1 MKRILFVGTSAKHMD
16 DMKRIVYN
24 VYAEKR
30 IDSAYSAE
38 QARGILQNN
47 SFDFVIV
54 DISSV
59 NSWEYQ
65 ITHTIYKQTSAF
77 VLILV
82 PQKFSTP
89 VQNGHFRG
97 MAVEKPISRVTFAPG
112 TAFDRLGTFSAK
124 REGRTATK
132 VIGYLHC
139 QSSEA
144 FADEEKTDE
153 RIGSLFVYQKSGNES
168 ASSQKSHCA
177 KYSESLSDMTKP
189 PRRAVLFH
197 ITAYTCRTGNIPV
210 KSNPNVFR

>member
-1 MKRILFVGTSAKHMD
+1 MD

-65 ITHTIYKQTSAF
+65 ITHIIYKQTSAF

-97 MAVEKPISRVTFAPG
+97 MAVEKPISRVTFAQVL
-112 TAFDRLGTFSAK
+112 RLIDW
-124 REGRTATK
+124 
-132 VIGYLHC
+132 VL
-139 QSSEA
+139 
-144 FADEEKTDE
+144 
-153 RIGSLFVYQKSGNES
+153 SLQKENES

-197 ITAYTCRTGNIPV
+197 ITACTCRTGNIPV
-210 KSNPNVFR
+210 KSNPNAFR

>member
-1 MKRILFVGTSAKHMD
+1 MKRILLVGTSAKHMD
-16 DMKRIVYN
+16 DMKRIVCN

-82 PQKFSTP
+82 PQKCSIP

-97 MAVEKPISRVTFAPG
+97 MAVEKPISRVTFAQVL
-112 TAFDRLGTFSAK
+112 RLIDWVLSLQKEKEELQQRLSDVCIVSRAK
-124 REGRTATK
+124 RLLMERE
-132 VIGYLHC
+132 
-139 QSSEA
+139 QMSESEA
-144 FADEEKTDE
+144 YLYIKNQAMNQHRAK
-153 RIGSLFVYQKSGNES
+153 RAIAQNILNRYQ
-168 ASSQKSHCA
+168 
-177 KYSESLSDMTKP
+177 T
-189 PRRAVLFH
+189 
-197 ITAYTCRTGNIPV
+197 
-210 KSNPNVFR
+210 

>member
-1 MKRILFVGTSAKHMD
+1 MKRILLVGTSAKHMD

-30 IDSAYSAE
+30 INSAYSAE

-77 VLILV
+77 VLTLV

-97 MAVEKPISRVTFAPG
+97 MAVENRF
-112 TAFDRLGTFSAK
+112 
-124 REGRTATK
+124 
-132 VIGYLHC
+132 
-139 QSSEA
+139 
-144 FADEEKTDE
+144 
-153 RIGSLFVYQKSGNES
+153 
-168 ASSQKSHCA
+168 
-177 KYSESLSDMTKP
+177 
-189 PRRAVLFH
+189 
-197 ITAYTCRTGNIPV
+197 PV
-210 KSNPNVFR
+210 

>member
-1 MKRILFVGTSAKHMD
+1 MKRILLVGTSAKHMD

-38 QARGILQNN
+38 QAREILQNN

-97 MAVEKPISRVTFAPG
+97 MAVEKPISCVTFAQVL
-112 TAFDRLGTFSAK
+112 RLIDWVLYLQKEKEELQQRLSDICIVSRAK
-124 REGRTATK
+124 RLLMKKKQMSE
-132 VIGYLHC
+132 
-139 QSSEA
+139 SEA
-144 FADEEKTDE
+144 YLYIKNQAMNQHRAK
-153 RIGSLFVYQKSGNES
+153 RAIAQNILNHYQ
-168 ASSQKSHCA
+168 
-177 KYSESLSDMTKP
+177 T
-189 PRRAVLFH
+189 
-197 ITAYTCRTGNIPV
+197 
-210 KSNPNVFR
+210 

>member
-1 MKRILFVGTSAKHMD
+1 MKRILLVGTSAKHMD

-65 ITHTIYKQTSAF
+65 ITHTIHKQTSAF

-97 MAVEKPISRVTFAPG
+97 MAVEKPISRVTFAQVL
-112 TAFDRLGTFSAK
+112 RLIDWVLSLQKEKEELQQRLSDVCIVSRAK
-124 REGRTATK
+124 RLLMKKKQMSE
-132 VIGYLHC
+132 
-139 QSSEA
+139 SEA
-144 FADEEKTDE
+144 YLYIKNQAMHRHQAK
-153 RIGSLFVYQKSGNES
+153 RAIAQNILNHYQ
-168 ASSQKSHCA
+168 
-177 KYSESLSDMTKP
+177 T
-189 PRRAVLFH
+189 
-197 ITAYTCRTGNIPV
+197 
-210 KSNPNVFR
+210 

>member
-1 MKRILFVGTSAKHMD
+1 MKRILLVGTSAKHMD

-59 NSWEYQ
+59 NFWEYQ

-82 PQKFSTP
+82 PQKFSTL
-89 VQNGHFRG
+89 VQNRHFRG
-97 MAVEKPISRVTFAPG
+97 MAVEKPISRVTFAQVL
-112 TAFDRLGTFSAK
+112 RLIDWVLSLQKEKEELQQRLSDICIVSRAK
-124 REGRTATK
+124 RLLMKKKQMSE
-132 VIGYLHC
+132 
-139 QSSEA
+139 SEA
-144 FADEEKTDE
+144 YLYIKNQAMNQHRAK
-153 RIGSLFVYQKSGNES
+153 RAIAQNILNHYQ
-168 ASSQKSHCA
+168 
-177 KYSESLSDMTKP
+177 T
-189 PRRAVLFH
+189 
-197 ITAYTCRTGNIPV
+197 
-210 KSNPNVFR
+210 

>member
-1 MKRILFVGTSAKHMD
+1 MKRILLVGTSAKHMD

-97 MAVEKPISRVTFAPG
+97 MAVEKPISRVTFAQVL
-112 TAFDRLGTFSAK
+112 RLIDWVLSLQKEKEELQQRLSDICIVSRAK
-124 REGRTATK
+124 RLLMKKKQMSE
-132 VIGYLHC
+132 
-139 QSSEA
+139 SEA
-144 FADEEKTDE
+144 YLYIKNQAMNQHQAK
-153 RIGSLFVYQKSGNES
+153 RAIAQNILNHYQ
-168 ASSQKSHCA
+168 
-177 KYSESLSDMTKP
+177 T
-189 PRRAVLFH
+189 
-197 ITAYTCRTGNIPV
+197 
-210 KSNPNVFR
+210 

>member
-1 MKRILFVGTSAKHMD
+1 MKRILLVGASVKHMD
-16 DMKRIVYN
+16 DMKRSVCN

-82 PQKFSTP
+82 PQKFLIP
-89 VQNGHFRG
+89 VQNGHCRG
-97 MAVEKPISRVTFAPG
+97 MAVEKPISRVTFAQVL
-112 TAFDRLGTFSAK
+112 RLIDWVLSLQKEKEELQQRLSDICIVNRAK
-124 REGRTATK
+124 RLLMKKE
-132 VIGYLHC
+132 
-139 QSSEA
+139 QMSESEA
-144 FADEEKTDE
+144 YLYIKNQAMNQHRAK
-153 RIGSLFVYQKSGNES
+153 RAIAQNILNRYQ
-168 ASSQKSHCA
+168 
-177 KYSESLSDMTKP
+177 T
-189 PRRAVLFH
+189 
-197 ITAYTCRTGNIPV
+197 
-210 KSNPNVFR
+210 

>member
-1 MKRILFVGTSAKHMD
+1 MKRILLVGTSAKHMD

-38 QARGILQNN
+38 QAREILQNN

-97 MAVEKPISRVTFAPG
+97 MAVEKPISCVTFAQVL
-112 TAFDRLGTFSAK
+112 RLIDWVLSLQKEKEELQQRLSDICIVSRAK
-124 REGRTATK
+124 RLLMKKKQMSE
-132 VIGYLHC
+132 
-139 QSSEA
+139 SEA
-144 FADEEKTDE
+144 YLYIKNQAMNQHRTK
-153 RIGSLFVYQKSGNES
+153 RAIAQNILNHYQ
-168 ASSQKSHCA
+168 
-177 KYSESLSDMTKP
+177 T
-189 PRRAVLFH
+189 
-197 ITAYTCRTGNIPV
+197 
-210 KSNPNVFR
+210 

>member
-1 MKRILFVGTSAKHMD
+1 MKRILLVGTSAKHMD

-97 MAVEKPISRVTFAPG
+97 MAVEKPISCVTFAQVL
-112 TAFDRLGTFSAK
+112 RLIDWVLSLQKEKEELQQRLSDICIVSRAK
-124 REGRTATK
+124 RLLMKKKQMSE
-132 VIGYLHC
+132 
-139 QSSEA
+139 SEA
-144 FADEEKTDE
+144 YLYIKNQAMNQHRAK
-153 RIGSLFVYQKSGNES
+153 RAIAQNILNRYQ
-168 ASSQKSHCA
+168 
-177 KYSESLSDMTKP
+177 T
-189 PRRAVLFH
+189 
-197 ITAYTCRTGNIPV
+197 
-210 KSNPNVFR
+210 

>member
-1 MKRILFVGTSAKHMD
+1 MKRILLVGASVKHMD
-16 DMKRIVYN
+16 DMKRSVYN

-82 PQKFSTP
+82 PQKFLIP
-89 VQNGHFRG
+89 VQNGHCRG
-97 MAVEKPISRVTFAPG
+97 MAVEKPISRVTFAQVL
-112 TAFDRLGTFSAK
+112 RLIDWVLSLQKEKEELQQRLSDICIVNRAK
-124 REGRTATK
+124 RLLMKKE
-132 VIGYLHC
+132 
-139 QSSEA
+139 QMSESEA
-144 FADEEKTDE
+144 YLYIKNQAMNQHRAK
-153 RIGSLFVYQKSGNES
+153 RAIAQNILNRYQ
-168 ASSQKSHCA
+168 
-177 KYSESLSDMTKP
+177 T
-189 PRRAVLFH
+189 
-197 ITAYTCRTGNIPV
+197 
-210 KSNPNVFR
+210 

>member
-1 MKRILFVGTSAKHMD
+1 MKRILLVGTSAKHMD

-54 DISSV
+54 DIHSV

-65 ITHTIYKQTSAF
+65 ITHIIIYKQTSAF

-82 PQKFSTP
+82 PQKFSIP

-97 MAVEKPISRVTFAPG
+97 MAVEKPISRVTFAQVL
-112 TAFDRLGTFSAK
+112 RLIDWVLSLQKEKEELQQRLSDVCIVSRAK
-124 REGRTATK
+124 RLLMERE
-132 VIGYLHC
+132 
-139 QSSEA
+139 QMSESEA
-144 FADEEKTDE
+144 YLYIKNQAMHRHQAK
-153 RIGSLFVYQKSGNES
+153 RAIAQNILNRYQ
-168 ASSQKSHCA
+168 
-177 KYSESLSDMTKP
+177 T
-189 PRRAVLFH
+189 
-197 ITAYTCRTGNIPV
+197 
-210 KSNPNVFR
+210 

>member
-1 MKRILFVGTSAKHMD
+1 MKRILLVGTSAKHMD

-65 ITHTIYKQTSAF
+65 ITHIIYKQTSAF

-97 MAVEKPISRVTFAPG
+97 MAVEKPISRVTFAQVL
-112 TAFDRLGTFSAK
+112 RLIDWVLSLQKEKEELQQRLSDICIVSRAK
-124 REGRTATK
+124 RLLMKKKQMSE
-132 VIGYLHC
+132 
-139 QSSEA
+139 SEA
-144 FADEEKTDE
+144 YLYIKNQAMNQHQAK
-153 RIGSLFVYQKSGNES
+153 RAIAQNILNHYQ
-168 ASSQKSHCA
+168 
-177 KYSESLSDMTKP
+177 T
-189 PRRAVLFH
+189 
-197 ITAYTCRTGNIPV
+197 
-210 KSNPNVFR
+210 

>member
-1 MKRILFVGTSAKHMD
+1 MKRILLVGTSAKHMD

-38 QARGILQNN
+38 QAREILQNN

-97 MAVEKPISRVTFAPG
+97 MAVEKPISCVTFAQVL
-112 TAFDRLGTFSAK
+112 RLIDWVLSLQKEKEELQQRLSDICIVSRAK
-124 REGRTATK
+124 RLLMKKKQMSE
-132 VIGYLHC
+132 
-139 QSSEA
+139 SEA
-144 FADEEKTDE
+144 YLYIKNQAMNQH
-153 RIGSLFVYQKSGNES
+153 RAQRAIAQNILNHYQ
-168 ASSQKSHCA
+168 
-177 KYSESLSDMTKP
+177 T
-189 PRRAVLFH
+189 
-197 ITAYTCRTGNIPV
+197 
-210 KSNPNVFR
+210 